1 MGRELFDAF
10 PESRAVFEAADRA
23 LGDAISRTCF
33 EGTEE
38 ELALT
43 ENTQPAILTVSVA
56 ALRALDSRGLKPVA
70 TAGHSLG
77 EYSAHVAAGTFSFD
91 DAVRAVRA
99 RGRFMQRAV
108 KVGEGAMAALIG
120 LDGSEVERICT
131 DSAAG
136 EVVSAANMNGPGQ
149 VVIAGHKAAVE
160 RASEAASAAG
170 AKRSILLPVSA
181 PFHCSLMQPA
191 ADELRPV
198 LEGIEFSSPAM
209 PVYTNVDAAPVI
221 EGGEAR
227 AALIRQVVAPVR
239 WQELVEAMLAAGIEH
254 FVEVGPGRVLSG
266 LMKRISRKA
275 KITAVG
281 DPAGVERA
289 VEEFAPGQ

>member
-1 MGRELFDAF
+1 MGRELCDAY
-10 PESRAVFEAADRA
+10 PESREVFDSADRA
-23 LGDAISRTCF
+23 LDHPISRTCF

-56 ALRALDSRGLKPVA
+56 ALRALESRGLKPAA

-77 EYSAHVAAGTFSFD
+77 EYSAHVAAGTLGFE
-91 DAVRAVRA
+91 DAVRAVRS

-108 KVGEGAMAALIG
+108 KVGEGAMAAVIG
-120 LDGSEVERICT
+120 LEGAEVDRICEV
-131 DSAAG
+131 SAAG

-149 VVIAGHKAAVE
+149 VVIAGDRVAVE
-160 RASEAASAAG
+160 RAIEAASAAG

-191 ADELRPV
+191 AEELRPV
-198 LEGIEFSSPAM
+198 LEGIEFSDPAM
-209 PVYTNVDAAPVI
+209 PVYTNVDAAPVQQA
-221 EGGEAR
+221 GAAR
-227 AALIRQVVAPVR
+227 EALIRQVVSPVR
-239 WQELVEAMLAAGIEH
+239 WQELIEALLAAGIVH

-266 LMKRISRKA
+266 LMKRIDSKA
-275 KITAVG
+275 KILAVG